1 MELSQLKG
9 LGNIRLAKLNNAG
22 IFSVEDL
29 VNYLPTKYYDFSQP
43 GYFEEDGITK
53 VILATC
59 VDMPKNVHTKFINYC
74 SAKMEDQLG
83 RSFVAVWYNQPFMA
97 NNLCPGV
104 QYYLFGKNSPKK
116 RKTFVVSLCKQ
127 QDKLTSPF
135 LAVYKKIDGFGG
147 QPLAALIEQALH
159 VYQPQSLLPQSLHNK
174 YNLQPLGEAY
184 RAVHQPASSEQF
196 VIAKARLDVEKLLPL
211 AAKNKFS
218 KVYGSSMRAN
228 EYGNI
233 QQLLNQFKAL
243 LKFTLTA
250 DQGAV
255 IADIMADLASRHT
268 MNRLL
273 EGEVGSGKTMVAF
286 FCLWLAAKCGYQ
298 AAMVAPTEILA
309 QQHYNNITKL
319 LSGTGLRVVH
329 LSGSLSAAQKR
340 ELGRQIQLGMADIV
354 VGTHAVISN
363 GVTFKNLSIAVI
375 DEQHRFGVAQRAK
388 LSSKGQAI
396 DVLVLSATPIPRSVA
411 LAIYGNLS
419 LSVIS
424 SCPFAKKIQTNIVT
438 AAKQPDMWKFILG
451 KVQTGARAF
460 VVCPRIDDDDEDGE
474 NTNISATAM
483 HKHLCNLFGKANV
496 GLLHG
501 KMSKDATDSIMSDFA
516 SGKFSVLVS
525 TTIVEVGVD
534 IPEAE
539 IMVIASPE
547 RFGLATL
554 HQLRGR
560 VGRAGTQSYCF
571 CLPGDVS
578 PKTAE
583 RLKFFRDHSSGF
595 DIAEYDY
602 ASRGAGDI
610 WGTAQHGVNVTSSI
624 NMQNYPLA
632 QKIVADESLPQ
643 EALDKML
650 AVAETNYAKLC
661 NDIVL
666 N

>member
-1 MELSQLKG
+1 MKG
-9 LGNIRLAKLNNAG
+9 LGKVRLAKLNNAG
-22 IFSVEDL
+22 IFTVEDL
-29 VNYLPTKYYDFSQP
+29 VNYLPTKYYDFSNP
-43 GYFEEDGITK
+43 ELFDEDGITK

-59 VDMPKNVHTKFINYC
+59 VDMPKSVHTKFINYT
-74 SAKMEDQLG
+74 SAKMEDTMG
-83 RSFVAVWYNQPFMA
+83 RRFVAVWYNQPFMV

-104 QYYLFGKNSPKK
+104 QYYLYGKNSPKK
-116 RKTFVVSLCKQ
+116 RKTFVVTLCKQ
-127 QDKLTSPF
+127 QDKVTCPF

-147 QPLAALIEQALH
+147 QPLANLIEQALQ
-159 VYQPQSLLPQSLHNK
+159 VYNPQSLVPQNLQVK
-174 YNLQPLGEAY
+174 YNLQPLREAY
-184 RAVHQPASSEQF
+184 LSVHQPTSGEIF
-196 VIAKARLDVEKLLPL
+196 CTAKGRLDVEKLLPL
-211 AAKNKFS
+211 AAKNKVS
-218 KVYGSSMRAN
+218 KVYGSALRTNRYAN
-228 EYGNI
+228 LPKMLSE
-233 QQLLNQFKAL
+233 FKKL

-250 DQGAV
+250 DQDSA
-255 IADIMADLASRHT
+255 IADIMADLDSRHS

-273 EGEVGSGKTMVAF
+273 QGEVGSGKTVVAF

-298 AAMVAPTEILA
+298 AALVAPTEILA
-309 QQHYNNITKL
+309 QQHFNNLNKL

-329 LSGSLSAAQKR
+329 LSGSLTAAQKR
-340 ELGRQIQLGMADIV
+340 ELGRQIQLGLADIV
-354 VGTHAVISN
+354 VGTHAVISS
-363 GVTFKNLSIAVI
+363 GITFKNLSLAII

-388 LSSKGQAI
+388 LVSKGSAV

-419 LSVIS
+419 LSVIAN
-424 SCPFAKKIQTNIVT
+424 CPFAKKIQTNIVT
-438 AAKQPDMWKFILG
+438 SGRQPDMWKFILD
-451 KVQTGARAF
+451 KVNNGAKAF
-460 VVCPRIDDDDEDGE
+460 VVCPRIEDDEEDE
-474 NTNISATAM
+474 NTSATAM

-501 KMSKDATDSIMSDFA
+501 KMSKDAAASIMADFA
-516 SGKFSVLVS
+516 SGKFRVLVA

-583 RLKFFRDHSSGF
+583 RLKFFRDHTSGF

-602 ASRGAGDI
+602 ANRGAGDI
-610 WGTAQHGVNVTSSI
+610 WGTAQHGVNVTNSI

-643 EALDKML
+643 DSLDKML
-650 AVAETNYAKLC
+650 AVAEQNYAKLC